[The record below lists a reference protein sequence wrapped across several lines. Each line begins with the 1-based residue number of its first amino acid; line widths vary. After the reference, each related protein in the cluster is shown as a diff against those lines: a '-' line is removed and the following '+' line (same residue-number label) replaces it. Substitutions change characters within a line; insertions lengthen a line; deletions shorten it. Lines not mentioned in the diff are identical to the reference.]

1 MLHLLRLAVGT
12 RDIAELKDF
21 QLSRANDRLPTGFG
35 PVVYT
40 ITKRF
45 PKRAAELAGGG
56 SLYWVIKG
64 QIRVRQPIHAVERV
78 ADEAGEEW
86 ARLVLGA
93 DWIETLPTTC
103 RPFQGWRYFEPSAA
117 PLDLA
122 QVAGATGG
130 EPPAAMLAELKSLGL
145 I

>member
-45 PKRAAELAGGG
+45 PKRAGELADGG

-64 QIRVRQPIHAVERV
+64 QIRVRQRIHVVERV

-93 DWIETLPTTC
+93 DWIETLPTSC
-103 RPFQGWRYFEPSAA
+103 RPFQGWRYFEPSSA

-122 QVAGATGG
+122 QAGG
-130 EPPAAMLAELKSLGL
+130 EDGGAPAAMLAELKSLGL